1 MGKYILKRILYA
13 VIALFVVSTIAFFA
27 VRMIPGNPIE
37 AMTEKL
43 PDEIRQQVFEQY
55 GFDKPIMEQYKLF
68 FKELFTEG
76 DLGESLKYR
85 GRKVTDTIASYAPV
99 SGLLGAEAIAIG
111 VISGIILGIVGR
123 SGAVQHLQ
131 QVLMVPGLDIVEQR
145 PVPVQ
150 HRHLLHLDYLVMF
163 IAVVGIAV
171 PNFVLASCF
180 QYFLT
185 IRFHL
190 FPTTGWEGFSYTV
203 LPALA
208 LSFNSTAKY
217 ARYMRANCLDVLNQD
232 YIITAKSKGMSKF
245 RLIRKHVLKNSI
257 LPIIT
262 LLGPQI
268 ALMFGGAFVIERI
281 FAIPGLGSYFVSSVT
296 DRDYTMVMG
305 QTIFIAALYILS
317 VLIVDILY
325 GFIDPRIRISQR
337 GGRDGN

>member
-111 VISGIILGIVGR
+111 VISGIILGIVAALNRGKW
-123 SGAVQHLQ
+123 
-131 QVLMVPGLDIVEQR
+131 
-145 PVPVQ
+145 
-150 HRHLLHLDYLVMF
+150 LDYLVMF

-190 FPTTGWEGFSYTV
+190 FPTPGWEGFSYTV

-325 GFIDPRIRISQR
+325 GFIDPRIRVSQR

>member
-55 GFDKPIMEQYKLF
+55 GFDKPILEQYKLF

-111 VISGIILGIVGR
+111 VISGIILGIVAALNRGKW
-123 SGAVQHLQ
+123 
-131 QVLMVPGLDIVEQR
+131 
-145 PVPVQ
+145 
-150 HRHLLHLDYLVMF
+150 LDYLVMF

-268 ALMFGGAFVIERI
+268 ALMFGGAFVIEQI

>member
-37 AMTEKL
+37 AMTEEL

-55 GFDKPIMEQYKLF
+55 GFDKPILEQYKLF

-111 VISGIILGIVGR
+111 VISGIILGIVAALNRGKW
-123 SGAVQHLQ
+123 
-131 QVLMVPGLDIVEQR
+131 
-145 PVPVQ
+145 
-150 HRHLLHLDYLVMF
+150 LDYLVMF

-232 YIITAKSKGMSKF
+232 YIITARSKGMSRF

-325 GFIDPRIRISQR
+325 GFIDPRIRVSQR

>member
-1 MGKYILKRILYA
+1 MGNYILKRILYA

-55 GFDKPIMEQYKLF
+55 GFDKPILEQYKLF

-85 GRKVTDTIASYAPV
+85 GRKLTDTIASYAPV

-111 VISGIILGIVGR
+111 VISGIILGIVAALNRGKW
-123 SGAVQHLQ
+123 
-131 QVLMVPGLDIVEQR
+131 
-145 PVPVQ
+145 
-150 HRHLLHLDYLVMF
+150 LDYLVMF

>member
-1 MGKYILKRILYA
+1 MGKYILNRILYA

-111 VISGIILGIVGR
+111 VISGIILGIVAALNRGKW
-123 SGAVQHLQ
+123 
-131 QVLMVPGLDIVEQR
+131 
-145 PVPVQ
+145 
-150 HRHLLHLDYLVMF
+150 LDYLVMF

-325 GFIDPRIRISQR
+325 GFIDPRIRVSQR

>member
-111 VISGIILGIVGR
+111 VISGIILGIVAALNRGKW
-123 SGAVQHLQ
+123 
-131 QVLMVPGLDIVEQR
+131 
-145 PVPVQ
+145 
-150 HRHLLHLDYLVMF
+150 LDYLVMF

-325 GFIDPRIRISQR
+325 GFIDPRIRVSQR
-337 GGRDGN
+337 GIRSVL

>member
-1 MGKYILKRILYA
+1 M
-13 VIALFVVSTIAFFA
+13 IARFVVSTIAFFA

-111 VISGIILGIVGR
+111 VISGIILGIVAALNRGKW
-123 SGAVQHLQ
+123 
-131 QVLMVPGLDIVEQR
+131 
-145 PVPVQ
+145 
-150 HRHLLHLDYLVMF
+150 LDYLVMF

-325 GFIDPRIRISQR
+325 GFIDPRIRVSQR

>member
-55 GFDKPIMEQYKLF
+55 GFDKPILEQYKLF

-111 VISGIILGIVGR
+111 VISGIILGIVAALNRGKW
-123 SGAVQHLQ
+123 
-131 QVLMVPGLDIVEQR
+131 
-145 PVPVQ
+145 
-150 HRHLLHLDYLVMF
+150 LDYLVMF

-232 YIITAKSKGMSKF
+232 YIITAKAKGMSRF

-268 ALMFGGAFVIERI
+268 ALMFGGAVVIERI

>member
-55 GFDKPIMEQYKLF
+55 GFDKPILEQYKLF

-111 VISGIILGIVGR
+111 VISGIILGIVAALNRGKW
-123 SGAVQHLQ
+123 
-131 QVLMVPGLDIVEQR
+131 
-145 PVPVQ
+145 
-150 HRHLLHLDYLVMF
+150 LDYLVMF

-245 RLIRKHVLKNSI
+245 RLIRKHLLKNSI

>member
-1 MGKYILKRILYA
+1 MSAGKREKMGKYILKRILYA

-55 GFDKPIMEQYKLF
+55 GFDKPILEQYKLF

-111 VISGIILGIVGR
+111 VISGIILGIVAALNRGKW
-123 SGAVQHLQ
+123 
-131 QVLMVPGLDIVEQR
+131 
-145 PVPVQ
+145 
-150 HRHLLHLDYLVMF
+150 LDYLVMF

>member
-111 VISGIILGIVGR
+111 VISGIILGIVAALNRGKW
-123 SGAVQHLQ
+123 
-131 QVLMVPGLDIVEQR
+131 
-145 PVPVQ
+145 
-150 HRHLLHLDYLVMF
+150 LDYLVMF

-325 GFIDPRIRISQR
+325 GFIDPRIRVFQR

>member
-13 VIALFVVSTIAFFA
+13 VVALFVVSTIAFFA

-111 VISGIILGIVGR
+111 VISGIILGIVAALNRGKW
-123 SGAVQHLQ
+123 
-131 QVLMVPGLDIVEQR
+131 
-145 PVPVQ
+145 
-150 HRHLLHLDYLVMF
+150 LDYLVMF

-325 GFIDPRIRISQR
+325 GFIDPRIRVSQR

>member
-55 GFDKPIMEQYKLF
+55 GFDKPILEQYKLF

-111 VISGIILGIVGR
+111 VISGIILGIVAALNRGKW
-123 SGAVQHLQ
+123 
-131 QVLMVPGLDIVEQR
+131 
-145 PVPVQ
+145 
-150 HRHLLHLDYLVMF
+150 LDYLVMF

-296 DRDYTMVMG
+296 ERDYTIVMG

>member
-55 GFDKPIMEQYKLF
+55 GFDKTIMEQYKLF

-99 SGLLGAEAIAIG
+99 SGLLGAEAIVIG
-111 VISGIILGIVGR
+111 VISGIILGIVAALNRGKW
-123 SGAVQHLQ
+123 
-131 QVLMVPGLDIVEQR
+131 
-145 PVPVQ
+145 
-150 HRHLLHLDYLVMF
+150 LDYLVMF

-325 GFIDPRIRISQR
+325 GFIDPRIRVSQR

>member
-111 VISGIILGIVGR
+111 VISGIILGIVAALNRGKW
-123 SGAVQHLQ
+123 
-131 QVLMVPGLDIVEQR
+131 
-145 PVPVQ
+145 
-150 HRHLLHLDYLVMF
+150 LDYLVMF

-325 GFIDPRIRISQR
+325 GFIDPRIRASQR

>member
-1 MGKYILKRILYA
+1 MGKFILKRILYA

-55 GFDKPIMEQYKLF
+55 GFDKPILEQYKLF

-99 SGLLGAEAIAIG
+99 SGLLGAAAIAIG
-111 VISGIILGIVGR
+111 VISGIILGIVAALNRGKW
-123 SGAVQHLQ
+123 
-131 QVLMVPGLDIVEQR
+131 
-145 PVPVQ
+145 
-150 HRHLLHLDYLVMF
+150 LDYLVMF

-325 GFIDPRIRISQR
+325 GFIDPRIRVSQR

>member
-111 VISGIILGIVGR
+111 VISGIILGIVAALNRGKW
-123 SGAVQHLQ
+123 
-131 QVLMVPGLDIVEQR
+131 
-145 PVPVQ
+145 
-150 HRHLLHLDYLVMF
+150 LDYLVMF

-268 ALMFGGAFVIERI
+268 AQMFGGAFVIELI

>member
-1 MGKYILKRILYA
+1 MSAGKREKMGKYILKRILYA

-55 GFDKPIMEQYKLF
+55 GFDKPILEQYKLF

-111 VISGIILGIVGR
+111 VISGIILGIVAALNRGKW
-123 SGAVQHLQ
+123 
-131 QVLMVPGLDIVEQR
+131 
-145 PVPVQ
+145 
-150 HRHLLHLDYLVMF
+150 LDYLVMF

-185 IRFHL
+185 NRFHL

-325 GFIDPRIRISQR
+325 GFIDPRIRVSQR

>member
-37 AMTEKL
+37 AMTENL

-111 VISGIILGIVGR
+111 VISGIILGIVAALNRGKW
-123 SGAVQHLQ
+123 
-131 QVLMVPGLDIVEQR
+131 
-145 PVPVQ
+145 
-150 HRHLLHLDYLVMF
+150 LDYLVMF

-325 GFIDPRIRISQR
+325 GFIDPRIRVSQR

>member
-55 GFDKPIMEQYKLF
+55 GFDKPILEQYKLF

-111 VISGIILGIVGR
+111 VISGIILGIVAALNRGKW
-123 SGAVQHLQ
+123 
-131 QVLMVPGLDIVEQR
+131 
-145 PVPVQ
+145 
-150 HRHLLHLDYLVMF
+150 LDYLVMF

-305 QTIFIAALYILS
+305 QTIFIAALYIMS

-325 GFIDPRIRISQR
+325 GFIDPRIRVSQR

>member
-111 VISGIILGIVGR
+111 VISGIILGIVAALNRGKW
-123 SGAVQHLQ
+123 
-131 QVLMVPGLDIVEQR
+131 
-145 PVPVQ
+145 
-150 HRHLLHLDYLVMF
+150 LDYLVMF

-217 ARYMRANCLDVLNQD
+217 ARYMRANCLDVPNQD

-325 GFIDPRIRISQR
+325 GFIDPRIRVSQR

>member
-55 GFDKPIMEQYKLF
+55 GFDKPIMEQNKLF

-111 VISGIILGIVGR
+111 VISGIILGIVAALNRGKW
-123 SGAVQHLQ
+123 
-131 QVLMVPGLDIVEQR
+131 
-145 PVPVQ
+145 
-150 HRHLLHLDYLVMF
+150 LDYLVMF

>member
-27 VRMIPGNPIE
+27 VRMTPGNPIE

-55 GFDKPIMEQYKLF
+55 GFDKPILEQYKLF

-111 VISGIILGIVGR
+111 VISGIILGIVAALNRGKW
-123 SGAVQHLQ
+123 
-131 QVLMVPGLDIVEQR
+131 
-145 PVPVQ
+145 
-150 HRHLLHLDYLVMF
+150 LDYLVMF

>member
-111 VISGIILGIVGR
+111 VISGIILGIVAALNRGKW
-123 SGAVQHLQ
+123 
-131 QVLMVPGLDIVEQR
+131 
-145 PVPVQ
+145 
-150 HRHLLHLDYLVMF
+150 LDYLVMF

-217 ARYMRANCLDVLNQD
+217 ARYMRANCLDVLNQG
-232 YIITAKSKGMSKF
+232 YIITAKSKGMSRF

>member
-111 VISGIILGIVGR
+111 VISGIILGIVAALNRGKW
-123 SGAVQHLQ
+123 
-131 QVLMVPGLDIVEQR
+131 
-145 PVPVQ
+145 
-150 HRHLLHLDYLVMF
+150 LDYLVMF

-171 PNFVLASCF
+171 PNFVLVSCF

-325 GFIDPRIRISQR
+325 GFIDPRIRVSQR

>member
-13 VIALFVVSTIAFFA
+13 VIALFVVSTVAFFA

-55 GFDKPIMEQYKLF
+55 GFDKPILEQYKLF

-111 VISGIILGIVGR
+111 VISGIILGIVAALNRGKW
-123 SGAVQHLQ
+123 
-131 QVLMVPGLDIVEQR
+131 
-145 PVPVQ
+145 
-150 HRHLLHLDYLVMF
+150 LDYLVMF

-232 YIITAKSKGMSKF
+232 YIITARSKGMSRF

-325 GFIDPRIRISQR
+325 GFIDPRIRVSQR

>member
-111 VISGIILGIVGR
+111 VISGIILGIVAALNRGKW
-123 SGAVQHLQ
+123 
-131 QVLMVPGLDIVEQR
+131 
-145 PVPVQ
+145 
-150 HRHLLHLDYLVMF
+150 LDYLVMF

-245 RLIRKHVLKNSI
+245 RLNRKHVLKNSI

-325 GFIDPRIRISQR
+325 GFIDPRIRVSQR

>member
-111 VISGIILGIVGR
+111 VISGIILGIVAALNRGKW
-123 SGAVQHLQ
+123 
-131 QVLMVPGLDIVEQR
+131 
-145 PVPVQ
+145 
-150 HRHLLHLDYLVMF
+150 LDYLIMF

-325 GFIDPRIRISQR
+325 GFIDPRIRVSQR

>member
-111 VISGIILGIVGR
+111 VISGIILGIVAALNRGKW
-123 SGAVQHLQ
+123 
-131 QVLMVPGLDIVEQR
+131 
-145 PVPVQ
+145 
-150 HRHLLHLDYLVMF
+150 LDYLVMF

-262 LLGPQI
+262 LLEPQI

>member
-85 GRKVTDTIASYAPV
+85 GRKVTYTIASYAPV

-111 VISGIILGIVGR
+111 VISGIILGIVAALNRGKW
-123 SGAVQHLQ
+123 
-131 QVLMVPGLDIVEQR
+131 
-145 PVPVQ
+145 
-150 HRHLLHLDYLVMF
+150 LDYLVMF

>member
-1 MGKYILKRILYA
+1 M
-13 VIALFVVSTIAFFA
+13 IALFVVSTVAFFA

-55 GFDKPIMEQYKLF
+55 GFDKPILEQAKLF
-68 FKELFTEG
+68 FQELFTEG

-111 VISGIILGIVGR
+111 VISGIILGIVAALNRGKW
-123 SGAVQHLQ
+123 
-131 QVLMVPGLDIVEQR
+131 
-145 PVPVQ
+145 
-150 HRHLLHLDYLVMF
+150 LDYLVMF

-337 GGRDGN
+337 GGRDGK

>member
-111 VISGIILGIVGR
+111 VISGIILGIVAALNRGKW
-123 SGAVQHLQ
+123 
-131 QVLMVPGLDIVEQR
+131 
-145 PVPVQ
+145 
-150 HRHLLHLDYLVMF
+150 LDYLVMF

-325 GFIDPRIRISQR
+325 GFIDPRLRISQR
-337 GGRDGN
+337 GGRDGNLDD

>member
-55 GFDKPIMEQYKLF
+55 GFDKPILEQYKLF

-111 VISGIILGIVGR
+111 VISGIILGIVAALNRGKW
-123 SGAVQHLQ
+123 
-131 QVLMVPGLDIVEQR
+131 
-145 PVPVQ
+145 
-150 HRHLLHLDYLVMF
+150 LDYLVMF

-232 YIITAKSKGMSKF
+232 YFITAKSKGMSKF

>member
-55 GFDKPIMEQYKLF
+55 GFDKPILEQYKLF

-111 VISGIILGIVGR
+111 VISGIILGIVAALNRGKW
-123 SGAVQHLQ
+123 
-131 QVLMVPGLDIVEQR
+131 
-145 PVPVQ
+145 
-150 HRHLLHLDYLVMF
+150 LDYLVMF

-268 ALMFGGAFVIERI
+268 ALMFGGAFVIERL
-281 FAIPGLGSYFVSSVT
+281 FAIPGQGSEVDSSVT
-296 DRDYTMVMG
+296 DRDYTMAMG

-325 GFIDPRIRISQR
+325 GFIDPRIRVSQR

>member
-55 GFDKPIMEQYKLF
+55 GFDKPILEQYKLF

-111 VISGIILGIVGR
+111 VISGIILGIVAALNRGKW
-123 SGAVQHLQ
+123 
-131 QVLMVPGLDIVEQR
+131 
-145 PVPVQ
+145 
-150 HRHLLHLDYLVMF
+150 LDYLVMF

-296 DRDYTMVMG
+296 DRDNTMVMG